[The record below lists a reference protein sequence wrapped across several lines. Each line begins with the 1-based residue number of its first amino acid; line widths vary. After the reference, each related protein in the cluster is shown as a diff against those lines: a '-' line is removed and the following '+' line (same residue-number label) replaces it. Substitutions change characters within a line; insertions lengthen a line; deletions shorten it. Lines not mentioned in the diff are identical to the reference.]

1 MKLNIIHTN
10 DIHSHFENFSR
21 ATSLIRDYSNEETL
35 IIDGGDFADFRSI
48 ELQGTRGIAAVK
60 MLESAGY
67 EAITIGNN
75 ELFKGIDTLEHMA
88 MNSSVPF
95 ISCNLRKANGEFFRG
110 VKSSTIIHKNGLRIL
125 VTGASPDLQEFNE
138 LMGFQILDYKAA
150 IRDEIWKQRNRYD
163 VCIVLNHIGTEADI
177 ELAEAIDE
185 IDVILSAHD
194 HVLYQEAKVVNGT
207 ILNSAGM
214 YGEHIGIV
222 EMEYSHDSIDLLASS
237 AIPTSKA
244 SKDDHIQKL
253 LDKSKAEAIAN
264 LSEPLYSISE
274 ILWHDILEENPLS
287 NLIADGLKDRFKSDI
302 GLINSGIVNGGIVE
316 FVSNKKLIE
325 ICPSPLNPTYFEIQ
339 GKDLRAALESSLDS
353 SICMSD
359 GKGPGFRGKY
369 VGRLH
374 ISGAEILHD
383 RKRVITIL
391 VKGEPLELERWY
403 SVASSDYLLR
413 GSGYPDLAN
422 NRNFAYQPD
431 EIKDVIREYV
441 EKQNFVTNAFKNRW
455 MVESSIHTEIQQQ

>member
-1 MKLNIIHTN
+1 MRIFQEQLLLFEIILTK
-10 DIHSHFENFSR
+10 I
-21 ATSLIRDYSNEETL
+21 TL

-75 ELFKGIDTLEHMA
+75 ELFNGNNTLEHMA

-95 ISCNLRKANGEFFRG
+95 ISCNLRKATGEPFNG

-125 VTGASPDLQEFNE
+125 ITGASPDLQEFND
-138 LMGFQILDYKAA
+138 LMGFQILDYKEAL
-150 IRDEIWKQRNRYD
+150 RDEIKKQSNEYD

-194 HVLYQEAKVVNGT
+194 HVLYEEAKVVNGT

-222 EMEYSHDSIDLLASS
+222 EMEYSHGSINLLASS
-237 AIPTSKA
+237 AIPTGKA
-244 SKDDHIQKL
+244 SKDVHIQEL
-253 LDKSKAEAIAN
+253 LDKSKEEAITN
-264 LSEPLYSISE
+264 LSEPLYTISE
-274 ILWHDILEENPLS
+274 TLWHDILEENPLT
-287 NLIADGLKDRFKSDI
+287 NLIADALKDRFQSDI

-339 GKDLRAALESSLDS
+339 GKDLHVALESSLDS
-353 SICMSD
+353 LVCMAD

-369 VGRLH
+369 AGRLH
-374 ISGAEILHD
+374 IAGAEIIHD
-383 RKRVITIL
+383 RKKIITIL
-391 VKGEPLELERWY
+391 VKGEPLEFDKWY

-431 EIKDVIREYV
+431 EIKDVIREYA
-441 EKQNFVTNAFKNRW
+441 EKPSFISNAFKNRW
-455 MVESSIHTEIQQQ
+455 LVEVSRLSELNQL

>member
-1 MKLNIIHTN
+1 MKLNVIHTN

-75 ELFKGIDTLEHMA
+75 ELFNGNNTLEHMA

-95 ISCNLRKANGEFFRG
+95 ISCNLRKATGEPFNG

-125 VTGASPDLQEFNE
+125 ITGASPDLQEFND
-138 LMGFQILDYKAA
+138 LMGFQILDYKEA
-150 IRDEIWKQRNRYD
+150 IRDEIKKHSDKYD

-194 HVLYQEAKVVNGT
+194 HVLYEEAKVVNGT

-222 EMEYSHDSIDLLASS
+222 EMEYSHGSINLLASS
-237 AIPTSKA
+237 AIPTGKA
-244 SKDDHIQKL
+244 SKDVHIQEL
-253 LDKSKAEAIAN
+253 LDRSKEEAIAN
-264 LSEPLYSISE
+264 LSEPLYSIAE
-274 ILWHDILEENPLS
+274 TLWHDILEENPLS
-287 NLIADGLKDRFKSDI
+287 NLIADALKDRFQSDI

-339 GKDLRAALESSLDS
+339 GKDLHAALESSLDS
-353 SICMSD
+353 SVCMAD

-369 VGRLH
+369 AGRLH
-374 ISGAEILHD
+374 IAGAEIIHD
-383 RKRVITIL
+383 RKKIITIL
-391 VKGEPLELERWY
+391 VKGEPLEFDKWY

-413 GSGYPDLAN
+413 GSGYADLAN

-431 EIKDVIREYV
+431 EIKDVIRQYA
-441 EKQNFVTNAFKNRW
+441 EKPSFVSNAFKNRW
-455 MVESSIHTEIQQQ
+455 LVEASRLSEIHQH